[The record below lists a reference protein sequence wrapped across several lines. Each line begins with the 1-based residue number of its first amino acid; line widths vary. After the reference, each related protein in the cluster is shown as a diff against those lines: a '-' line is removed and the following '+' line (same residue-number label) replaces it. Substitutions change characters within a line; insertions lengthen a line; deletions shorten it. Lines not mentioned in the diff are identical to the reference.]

1 MAESQGNGEHNAAS
15 NEGSNSNSMGDTT
28 GLRRRRGRR
37 ESEGDDNQP
46 QRRESSSRRQS
57 NTTAASPNTDRQH
70 YNNNNRSDYGNY
82 MPPRPP
88 LTIGGGHFQS
98 AAVGVGNCGNGA
110 TLTSNA
116 TTATTGFGSS
126 TQLTPYKTPTKESAI
141 GLIAATPSSVTT
153 AGETVESTV
162 FSSPQSVARRNNQL
176 AEMSLRRQYQLL
188 QSQIILLL
196 GSTSIGLV
204 LFLLFALPFAAV
216 ASLAIMAAS
225 MAALVPVASSALQT
239 RYQIEMEHPF
249 GFLRYLP
256 NSLRRMLLET
266 SLHEFMTDTTAY
278 MENRYLL
285 LYFVPGL
292 TPDQLMAYINRL
304 PARHRNA
311 LLQPGLGSL
320 MPSVMGRLMRLD
332 NNHNG
337 GGSNVGSL
345 PAIDEGVRGDMSTSS
360 QLTMDRDD
368 TDSNREDSEMEVTLM
383 EAITSLRQTL
393 VRCSGNDDATTTH
406 DDVSVTLHAG
416 NQFSSP
422 LPGPEL
428 LGDSRRA
435 DSSPLV
441 RGNGKNANTEHENV
455 QGDDNTAQITGE
467 GEDNES
473 TTAPN
478 QPLRG
483 VVVEM
488 PQSTNTDEEQR
499 ELQREYDLE
508 GRILSEA
515 ASAAVSN
522 YSSQATAAVIEGSVE
537 AVEVASSWVIR
548 IGSFTGLLAGG
559 GGIALATIGNVGGS
573 SSLVVTLG
581 SLVGVGTHRTES
593 SDGQIANRQSES
605 LSQMVRGLL
614 ASSAVGFLGAGLAFV
629 VRNRA
634 RASVGTNRAKKST
647 GSLKDESGKSESKR

>member
-1 MAESQGNGEHNAAS
+1 
-15 NEGSNSNSMGDTT
+15 
-28 GLRRRRGRR
+28 
-37 ESEGDDNQP
+37 
-46 QRRESSSRRQS
+46 
-57 NTTAASPNTDRQH
+57 
-70 YNNNNRSDYGNY
+70 
-82 MPPRPP
+82 
-88 LTIGGGHFQS
+88 
-98 AAVGVGNCGNGA
+98 
-110 TLTSNA
+110 
-116 TTATTGFGSS
+116 
-126 TQLTPYKTPTKESAI
+126 
-141 GLIAATPSSVTT
+141 
-153 AGETVESTV
+153 
-162 FSSPQSVARRNNQL
+162 
-176 AEMSLRRQYQLL
+176 
-188 QSQIILLL
+188 
-196 GSTSIGLV
+196 
-204 LFLLFALPFAAV
+204 
-216 ASLAIMAAS
+216 
-225 MAALVPVASSALQT
+225 
-239 RYQIEMEHPF
+239 MEHPF

-383 EAITSLRQTL
+383 EGITSLRQTL

-508 GRILSEA
+508 GRVLSEA